1 MIANEQQELI
11 ARFLRETNRPIF
23 LTGKAGTG
31 KTTFLR
37 AVQSTITKNL
47 AIVAPTAVAAINAGG
62 VTIHSFFQVPFG
74 PLAPEK
80 DNQPTDSSTLKPVTH
95 EKSKLLKCLD
105 LLIIDEIS
113 MVRADTLDYIDSLLR
128 QVKGSARP
136 FGGVQLLMIGD
147 LFQLPPVYEKDWP
160 VLRNFYDGPYF
171 FNSLA
176 FKKIPL
182 LTFELTKVY
191 RQSDPVF
198 IEILNGIRNGIAD
211 PEMLKKLNAQ
221 YDPGL
226 NDQWRKD
233 YVTLSTHNQL
243 VNEINQVR
251 LKELDGEAY
260 TFKAG
265 VKGDFPKE
273 GYPAE
278 EELVLKPGAQ
288 VMFIKNDS
296 SGKKQYYNGRTASIT
311 SLSSTSI
318 MLSFLDDG
326 SEFEVLQETWQNV
339 KYTLAEGDQKINESN
354 NGSFS
359 QYPLRL
365 AWAITIHKSQGL
377 TFDKAII
384 DVAAAFAFGQTYVAL
399 SRCRTLEGMVLKAPV
414 RPQNVK
420 TDPQIVGFMQNAV
433 IEPPNEELLQKSI
446 RDFELEVLTDIF
458 DFKVLTIG
466 WEQLVKILMI
476 GETHQSVI
484 STGMQQASD
493 LLNNEIRAIGNRF
506 IKKELSALADEQ
518 QLWNNKEFISRLKK
532 AIAYFMPKLHS
543 FSALLDGFYTIKAN
557 EGLPEYFY
565 ETLNHLLVHLKA
577 KEAAFIRMS
586 FANSAN
592 DILSSVQEAGVL
604 FQPIFKNWNL
614 KALPKEKEIINLEL
628 YQQLIKFR
636 NEISKERKVQE
647 HMLISENVIREIANK
662 IPRALNQLSQIKGF
676 GEVKAADFGEQV
688 LKIIRNYLGES
699 ELF

>member
-11 ARFLRETNRPIF
+11 AKFLRETNRPIF

-80 DNQPTDSSTLKPVTH
+80 DNQPADSSTLKPVTH

-191 RQSDPVF
+191 RQSDPIF

-221 YDPGL
+221 YDPDL

-251 LKELDGEAY
+251 LKELNGEAY

-311 SLSSTSI
+311 SLSATSI

-339 KYTLAEGDQKINESN
+339 KYTLAEGDQKINEAN

-433 IEPPNEELLQKSI
+433 IEPPNEALLQKSI

-476 GETHQSVI
+476 GETNQSAI

-506 IKKELSALADEQ
+506 IKKELSALTDEQ
-518 QLWNNKEFISRLKK
+518 QLWKNKEFVSRLKK

-557 EGLPEYFY
+557 ASLPEYFY

-586 FANSAN
+586 FASSAN

-636 NEISKERKVQE
+636 NEISKKRKVQE